1 MDKKAAKS
9 DLKNRENRLILEIG
23 EAYQKSAGKYGI
35 LAFSALY

>member
-9 DLKNRENRLILEIG
+9 DLKNRENRLILC

-35 LAFSALY
+35 LAFSALN